1 MRCPYHP
8 GREAVIPIPVVLEEP
23 SGWLGW
29 MEDCCGLVAWRCER
43 GGLSPIE
50 ARFCTFHG
58 CERPRL
64 NRIAHEWT
72 AGDGS
77 LSRVSPPPLVHRA
90 LELTPMGGG
99 NSAPCLAGNVLVY
112 LTDSGRLVALDMG
125 GEAALSL
132 ASNVRAASVQLS
144 GSAVEAALQT
154 DAGVRHLSWSVR
166 DLRDG
171 LSGIASVEGTPLKSG
186 GARLLGLPAERT
198 RLHRGVGALRLV
210 VTHDPI
216 EDERILATYR
226 GVSGAAPGDWVIE
239 ATPNP
244 DGPPVYCTRL
254 RPQAL
259 LQVPCPVPG
268 GMLVLGTVRHRGVSL
283 AGALLIPTVGRRDE
297 AA

>member
-8 GREAVIPIPVVLEEP
+8 GREADIPIPVVLEEP

-29 MEDCCGLVAWRCER
+29 MVGCCGLVAWRCEK
-43 GGLSPIE
+43 GELSPIE

-64 NRIAHEWT
+64 NRIAHEWS

-77 LSRVSPPPLVHRA
+77 VSRVTPPALIHRA

-99 NSAPCLAGNVLVY
+99 ASAPCLAGNVLVY
-112 LTDSGRLVALDMG
+112 LTESGRLVALDMG
-125 GEAALSL
+125 GDGILSL
-132 ASNVRAASVQLS
+132 ASQVRVAAVQLAAST
-144 GSAVEAALQT
+144 VEAALQT
-154 DAGVRHLSWSVR
+154 DSGVRHLSWSVR

-171 LSGIASVEGTPLKSG
+171 LTRGGSVEGAPLKSG
-186 GARLLGLPAERT
+186 GAHLLGLPTERT
-198 RLHRGVGALRLV
+198 QLHRGEGALRLV
-210 VTHDPI
+210 VMHDPI
-216 EDERILATYR
+216 DDERILATYR
-226 GVSGAAPGDWVIE
+226 GIAGARPGDWVIE

-254 RPQAL
+254 RPQEL

-268 GMLVLGTVRHRGVSL
+268 GVLVLGTVRHRGATL